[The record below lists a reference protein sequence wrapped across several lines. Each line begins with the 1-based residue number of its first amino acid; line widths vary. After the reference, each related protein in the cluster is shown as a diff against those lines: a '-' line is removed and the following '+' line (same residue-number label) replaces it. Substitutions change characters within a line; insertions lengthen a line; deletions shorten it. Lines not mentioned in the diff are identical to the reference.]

1 MVAASLDSMRNLLR
15 EMLMRQ
21 AGQAGTEDV
30 QGLSWR
36 LADVAGRLD
45 GMVMTEEDVAS
56 RAREEGG
63 CVGGGTARQGRMSV
77 RVGGGGGRISVGTTT
92 GREW

>member
-1 MVAASLDSMRNLLR
+1 MFGDDGGGRESLAAASFDSMRDLLR
-15 EMLMRQ
+15 EMSTRQ

-36 LADVAGRLD
+36 LADMAGRLN
-45 GMVMTEEDVAS
+45 GMVMVEEDAES

-63 CVGGGTARQGRMSV
+63 CVGGGAAR
-77 RVGGGGGRISVGTTT
+77 
-92 GREW
+92 

>member
-1 MVAASLDSMRNLLR
+1 MRDLLR
-15 EMLMRQ
+15 EMSTRQ

-45 GMVMTEEDVAS
+45 GMVMMEEDAVS

-63 CVGGGTARQGRMSV
+63 CVGGGAVRRGRTSV
-77 RVGGGGGRISVGTTT
+77 QVGGGGGEDFHRNNNEKRTA
-92 GREW
+92 RDKEER